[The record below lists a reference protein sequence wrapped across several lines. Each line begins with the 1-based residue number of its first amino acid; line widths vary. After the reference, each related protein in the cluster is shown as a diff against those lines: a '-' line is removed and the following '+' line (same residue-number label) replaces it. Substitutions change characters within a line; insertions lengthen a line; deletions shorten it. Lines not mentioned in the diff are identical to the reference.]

1 MYIQQIC
8 SNQITVNIFDIAMLS
23 NIVYTSYI
31 FFLVYIVDIAVWI
44 GIESTSCFQCITS
57 FLFTSLTQSQSQ
69 PPCALCRNQKT
80 EKSVEISVNN
90 NALQQVKKTSVGI
103 RPSGRPY
110 LLTISLYRPEM
121 NKSIETYFNLIL
133 INIAR
138 EKALSRWYIN
148 PSISLNTIAHLKL
161 VADVQC
167 FFVVFGFFCVHV
179 LFINNALTSLFNVST
194 FMAWERA

>member
-90 NALQQVKKTSVGI
+90 NALQQVKKNVSQHSTQREI
-103 RPSGRPY
+103 

-121 NKSIETYFNLIL
+121 NKSIETYFNLI
-133 INIAR
+133 NTAR

-167 FFVVFGFFCVHV
+167 FFVVFGFLCVHV